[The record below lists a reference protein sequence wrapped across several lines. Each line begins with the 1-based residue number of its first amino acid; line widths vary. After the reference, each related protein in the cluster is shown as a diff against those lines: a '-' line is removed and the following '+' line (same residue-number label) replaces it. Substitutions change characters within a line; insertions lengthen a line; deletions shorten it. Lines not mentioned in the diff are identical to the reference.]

1 MVDFYGTDQALDLNA
16 KLEFDRNK
24 ERYAFLRWGQE
35 ALDGFKA
42 VPPDT
47 GIVHQVNI
55 EYLARV
61 VFEKNGV
68 LYPDSC
74 FGTDS
79 HTTMVNGI
87 GVLGW
92 GVGGIEAE
100 AAMLGQ
106 PSSMLMPEV
115 IGVRVTGKLAEGA
128 TATDLVLHRHADAAR
143 ARRGRE
149 VRRVLRPRPRQPG
162 HRRPQHDRQHGPGIW
177 RHLRHLPDR

>member
-1 MVDFYGTDQALDLNA
+1 MIDHYGTKDALELNA
-16 KLEFDRNK
+16 KIEFKRNE
-24 ERYAFLRWGQE
+24 ERYTFLRWGQE
-35 ALDGFKA
+35 ALKNFKA

-61 VFEKNGV
+61 VFQNDDGM

-100 AAMLGQ
+100 AALLGQ
-106 PSSMLMPEV
+106 PSSMLK
-115 IGVRVTGKLAEGA
+115 IGRAHVCTPVTNEH
-128 TATDLVLHRHADAAR
+128 LVCRILL
-143 ARRGRE
+143 E
-149 VRRVLRPRPRQPG
+149 K
-162 HRRPQHDRQHGPGIW
+162 
-177 RHLRHLPDR
+177 